1 MSKKL
6 AEGVIMA
13 VVVVAVISVTLNVVL
28 LRKSSPVSNTQQSPA
43 MSNTQQVIDTV
54 LGYLD
59 HILKERQEQDM
70 DKRADLLWQSV
81 VDYLYDY
88 PTQIELT
95 DFNTQTCLSICLTYT
110 SASTDFNYELPQFHD
125 DYASMRVHLNYPDV
139 LEGHRRSTFVFTLK
153 MRPADYR
160 VSRVMNLPEGGAG
173 WRIVQYYLSYTEVPL
188 WRQYVR

>member
-6 AEGVIMA
+6 AIGVIIA
-13 VVVVAVISVTLNVVL
+13 AVVVAVVGVIVIGM
-28 LRKSSPVSNTQQSPA
+28 LRGGSSPASNTQQAPTK
-43 MSNTQQVIDTV
+43 SNTQQVIDTV

-59 HILKERQEQDM
+59 HMPKERQEHDFH
-70 DKRADLLWQSV
+70 KGADLLWQSV

-95 DFNTQTCLSICLTYT
+95 DFHTEVCLSICLTYT
-110 SASTDFNYELPQFHD
+110 SAPISFTHNLPQFHD
-125 DYASMRVHLNYPDV
+125 DYASMRVHLNYPDI
-139 LEGHRRSTFVFTLK
+139 LDNPRRSTFVFILK
-153 MRPADYR
+153 MRPADYK
-160 VSRVMNLPEGGAG
+160 VSGVMNLPEGGAG